1 MTGIHWENN
10 PHWQTYFVHQGWNHE
25 LSQFAQ
31 VSDKTN
37 RYCRYCYMYLFDTAR
52 WLFCRVRESNE
63 TVFPAKSGR
72 RCLDIFGMAG
82 LVLKLYCF
90 AMQTDISQLM
100 GAFAQKR
107 WHPANVE
114 FALHATH
121 CFHSWT
127 VLVWVWYPTIYGEK
141 TTNPMVE
148 KIMCPVF
155 VCYLGGAPIS
165 DKPMW
170 VKNWSW
176 N

>member
-1 MTGIHWENN
+1 MTGIYWENN
-10 PHWQTYFVHQGWNHE
+10 PNWQTYFVHQGWNHE

-37 RYCRYCYMYLFDTAR
+37 RYCRYCYMYLFDAAR

-63 TVFPAKSGR
+63 TVFPAKKWKE
-72 RCLDIFGMAG
+72 MAG
-82 LVLKLYCF
+82 YIWHGLVSFETLLFCNANWYTAAHGCLHK
-90 AMQTDISQLM
+90 
-100 GAFAQKR
+100 KR

-114 FALHATH
+114 FALQAIH

-127 VLVWVWYPTIYGEK
+127 LLVWVWYPTIYGEK
-141 TTNPMVE
+141 ITNPMVE
-148 KIMCPVF
+148 KTMCPVF
-155 VCYLGGAPIS
+155 VCYLGGAPVS